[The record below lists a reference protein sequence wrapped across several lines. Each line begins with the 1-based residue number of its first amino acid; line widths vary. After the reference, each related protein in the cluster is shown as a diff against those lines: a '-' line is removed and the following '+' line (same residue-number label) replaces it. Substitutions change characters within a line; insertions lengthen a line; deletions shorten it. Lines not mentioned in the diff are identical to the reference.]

1 MTKNIIRATVPK
13 LRQDLTLLFSVGLP
27 LVLNNISSLTVN
39 VADTLMASAM
49 GPKQLAAV
57 ALGSGVWISL
67 FLFGLGILMA
77 VGPSVAQLY
86 GRGEYEEIKN
96 HTKQSF
102 WLALAVSFCVIL
114 VMRSFP
120 PVFER
125 LGIDPEVADLAQGY
139 LNGLS
144 YGVLGG
150 FFYHTL
156 KQMSEGVGETI
167 PIMIVMLVVL
177 PVNVFLNFC
186 LMNGKLG
193 VEAMGAAGCGVGS
206 GFSLWLMFFLL
217 FSYTKISARFKSFSF
232 PLSYMSPDRKL
243 LSRLFKL
250 GLPIGLNF
258 FLYSALFS
266 VAALMMGTFGTEAV
280 AAHQIVL
287 NFSGMVF
294 MLPLGLGMALTICV
308 GQLVGRADL
317 HGAIRIGFTGI
328 LLCLSMSIVSASLT
342 LCFAEKIIAFYT
354 KEPAISSVALSLLKF
369 AAFFQVGDAVQTAA
383 AFSLRGI
390 KDTRIP
396 MILNGI
402 NYWVIGFGAAYFVGI
417 RLEFGPAGIWFGIAL
432 SLVLAGLVLVC
443 RFYVLTKPI
452 R

>member
-1 MTKNIIRATVPK
+1 
-13 LRQDLTLLFSVGLP
+13 
-27 LVLNNISSLTVN
+27 
-39 VADTLMASAM
+39 MASAM
-49 GPKQLAAV
+49 GTKQLAAV

-86 GRGEYEEIKN
+86 GRCEYEEIKN

-102 WLALAVSFCVIL
+102 WLALVISLCVIL
-114 VMRSFP
+114 VMRSFFP
-120 PVFER
+120 IFER
-125 LGIDPEVADLAQGY
+125 LKIEPEVADLAQGY

-144 YGVLGG
+144 WGVLGG

-177 PVNVFLNFC
+177 PINVFINFC

-193 VEAMGAAGCGVGS
+193 LEAMGAAGCGVGS
-206 GFSLWLMFFLL
+206 GLSLWLMFVLL
-217 FSYTKISARFKSFSF
+217 FSYTRISARFTRFSFS
-232 PLSYMSPDRKL
+232 LTYLSPDRKL

-266 VAALMMGTFGTEAV
+266 VIALMMGFFGTEV
-280 AAHQIVL
+280 IAAHQIVL
-287 NFSGMVF
+287 NFSGLVF

-308 GQLVGRADL
+308 GQLVGRSDL
-317 HGAIRIGFTGI
+317 HGAVRIGFTGI
-328 LLCLSMSIVSASLT
+328 FLCLSVSIVSASLT
-342 LCFAEKIIAFYT
+342 LCFAEKIIALYT
-354 KEPAISSVALSLLKF
+354 EEPEISSVALSLLKIAVF
-369 AAFFQVGDAVQTAA
+369 LQVGDAVQTAA

-396 MILNGI
+396 MVLNGL
-402 NYWVIGFGAAYFVGI
+402 NYWLVGFGVAYLIGI
-417 RLEFGPAGIWFGIAL
+417 KLEVGPAGIWFGIAL
-432 SLVLAGLVLVC
+432 SLVLAGLVLVG
-443 RFYVLTKPI
+443 RFYVLTKSMRRQPL
-452 R
+452 RY

>member
-1 MTKNIIRATVPK
+1 
-13 LRQDLTLLFSVGLP
+13 
-27 LVLNNISSLTVN
+27 
-39 VADTLMASAM
+39 MASAL
-49 GPKQLAAV
+49 GTKQLAAV

-102 WLALAVSFCVIL
+102 WLALVISLCVIL
-114 VMRSFP
+114 VMRSFFP
-120 PVFER
+120 IFER
-125 LGIDPEVADLAQGY
+125 LKIEPEVADLAQGY

-144 YGVLGG
+144 WGVLGG

-177 PVNVFLNFC
+177 PINVFINFC
-186 LMNGKLG
+186 LMNGKFG

-206 GFSLWLMFFLL
+206 GLSLWLMFVLL
-217 FSYTKISARFKSFSF
+217 FSYTRISARFTRFSFSLTY
-232 PLSYMSPDRKL
+232 LSPERQL

-266 VAALMMGTFGTEAV
+266 VVALMMGFFGTEV
-280 AAHQIVL
+280 IAAHQIVL
-287 NFSGMVF
+287 NFSGLVF

-308 GQLVGRADL
+308 GQLVGRSDL
-317 HGAIRIGFTGI
+317 HGAVRIGFTGI
-328 LLCLSMSIVSASLT
+328 FLCLSVSIVSASLT
-342 LCFAEKIIAFYT
+342 LCFAERIIALYT
-354 KEPAISSVALSLLKF
+354 KEPEISSVALPLLKIAVF
-369 AAFFQVGDAVQTAA
+369 LQVGDAVQTAA

-396 MILNGI
+396 MILNGF
-402 NYWVIGFGAAYFVGI
+402 NYWVIGFGTAYLVGI
-417 RLEFGPAGIWFGIAL
+417 RLEVGPAGIWFGIAL
-432 SLVLAGLVLVC
+432 SLVLAGLALVW
-443 RFYVLTKPI
+443 RFHMLTKSM
-452 R
+452 RGKLLRSHED